1 MDTKEKSASSSQ
13 KQDSDDVG
21 RGDKEADSAAMDKGE
36 GGGDV
41 DKLPASP
48 TTRARSF
55 GPTEASLS
63 TVQRPMSSD
72 QQDRGSKS
80 GELVATQSQRTLSEA
95 SCHCVTPA

>member
-1 MDTKEKSASSSQ
+1 M
-13 KQDSDDVG
+13 G

-36 GGGDV
+36 GGGDLY
-41 DKLPASP
+41 KLPASP

-63 TVQRPMSSD
+63 TVQRPMSGD